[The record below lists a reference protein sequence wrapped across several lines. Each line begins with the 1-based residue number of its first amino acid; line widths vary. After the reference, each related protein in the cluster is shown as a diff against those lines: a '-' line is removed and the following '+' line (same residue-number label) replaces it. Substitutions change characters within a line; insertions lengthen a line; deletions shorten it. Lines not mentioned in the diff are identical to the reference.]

1 MPSKQISCP
10 SGDRRSLESSSNSL
24 ASLYSKSAPWK
35 EKETEFA
42 LPVSCAS
49 ESETS
54 VTHAQETKIRSSAVT
69 KVHRISALLSFQLF
83 SNRIASLHDDCIV
96 SSFAEDLGIE
106 RALKISRC
114 FNFALTENFRSTP
127 QLILR
132 GEELAINFSGHDS
145 SSIFQREES
154 HFMRSPSESR
164 VIPKHDLRALLPS
177 GLPESPVLR
186 SLFTPAQRNAG
197 LRPAPAGVHRKG
209 CRKPAKRAKG
219 LSPRRKK
226 L

>member
-1 MPSKQISCP
+1 
-10 SGDRRSLESSSNSL
+10 
-24 ASLYSKSAPWK
+24 
-35 EKETEFA
+35 
-42 LPVSCAS
+42 
-49 ESETS
+49 
-54 VTHAQETKIRSSAVT
+54 
-69 KVHRISALLSFQLF
+69 
-83 SNRIASLHDDCIV
+83 
-96 SSFAEDLGIE
+96 
-106 RALKISRC
+106 
-114 FNFALTENFRSTP
+114 
-127 QLILR
+127 
-132 GEELAINFSGHDS
+132 
-145 SSIFQREES
+145 
-154 HFMRSPSESR
+154 MRSPSESR